1 MKQNE
6 LQAHIDRLLSAAYA
20 KCHHMADAE
29 DLVQETLLAY
39 LTRWRDGDT
48 PENVDGWLRTVMERK
63 FYDMLRRKYQLATV
77 AIGESFDVA
86 DGKDFVDDMIR
97 EEESERIRREVAYLS
112 GAYRTLL
119 VKHYFYRVSVKEL
132 ARELALPE
140 GTVKSRLDFGRKQV
154 KKGMNGMEKYTE
166 NSYWPESLWVANSGV
181 MGLNDEPMSLCND
194 DLLAQNILILAYDR
208 PVFVSELARAIG
220 VASAYVEPVV
230 NRLVEGELMARMGDG
245 KVYTDF
251 VIYRA
256 DEENKYIKDQEQFV
270 LDHFD
275 AYGDAVKAAIDRLKA
290 TDFYS
295 LPLERFMLIRVANE
309 ATYHAVD
316 ATVKPQVFP
325 DRPNGGRWIAF
336 GTLRSSRPTPAKG
349 DYPKENYALSGERTT
364 HMDSYLSYKNLQ
376 MRNYESALFP
386 NGSLIGKYGF
396 AGNSILETETWVLKL
411 LTVIEKGIDPK
422 AVDMDPRVL
431 RAIPTLEENG
441 FLCRENGAW
450 KLAIPH
456 LTHKQ
461 NEEFWRI
468 CNEAQEKIVDALKT
482 PMAEYVKTHKVSIP
496 PHLKSV
502 PEQKLTLPY
511 EPHTM
516 GFVFEAIRRG
526 LHPRDL
532 GRPCP
537 ETIVVFD

>member
-1 MKQNE
+1 MEQNE
-6 LQAHIDRLLSAAYA
+6 LQKHMDRLLSAAYA

-39 LTRWRDGDT
+39 LTYLRKGT
-48 PENVDGWLRTVMERK
+48 APENTEAWLYTVMERK
-63 FYDMLRRKYQLATV
+63 FYNMLRRKYQMATV
-77 AIGESFDVA
+77 AIGESFDIA
-86 DGKDFVDDMIR
+86 DEEDFVGELIR
-97 EEESERIRREVAYLS
+97 EEESERIRQEVAYLS
-112 GAYRTLL
+112 ESYRTIL
-119 VKHYFYRVSVKEL
+119 VKHYFYRVGVKEL
-132 ARELALPE
+132 AGQLGLPE
-140 GTVKSRLDFGRKQV
+140 GTVKSRLDFGRKQL
-154 KKGMNGMEKYTE
+154 KKGMDTMEKYTE
-166 NSYWPESLWVANSGV
+166 NSYMPESLWVANSGV
-181 MGLNDEPMSLCND
+181 LGMNDEPMSLCND

-220 VASAYVEPVV
+220 VAAAYVEPVV
-230 NRLVEGELMARMGDG
+230 NRLVEGELMVRMGDG

-251 VIYRA
+251 VIYRT
-256 DEENKYIKDQEQFV
+256 DEENKYIQDQEQFV
-270 LDHFD
+270 QDHFD
-275 AYGDAVKAAIDRLKA
+275 AYGNAVRTAIDRLKA

-295 LPLERFMLIRVANE
+295 LPLERFMLIRIAND

-325 DRPNGGRWIAF
+325 TRPNGGRWIAF
-336 GTLRSSRPTPAKG
+336 GHLRTSKPTLPDG

-364 HMDSYLSYKNLQ
+364 HMDAYLSYEKLQ
-376 MRNYESALFP
+376 MINYESSLFP
-386 NGSLIGKYGF
+386 NGTLVGKYGF

-422 AVDMDPRVL
+422 TVDMDPRVL
-431 RAIPTLEENG
+431 SAIPTLEANG
-441 FLCRENGAW
+441 FLRRENGDL

-468 CNEAQEKIVDALKT
+468 CNEARVTVTDALKA
-482 PMAEYVKTHKVSIP
+482 PMAEYIKTHKVSIP

-516 GFVFEAIRRG
+516 GFVFEAIHRG
-526 LHPRDL
+526 LHPREL

-537 ETIVVFD
+537 ETVVVFD